1 MTEDKTSYDLEIKS
15 PLIILPE
22 RMTEEK
28 VEELRRR
35 YPQPL
40 AIVDSATHE
49 FEVKHKA

>member
-1 MTEDKTSYDLEIKS
+1 MKDKTDYGLEIKG

-40 AIVDSATHE
+40 AIVDSATYE
-49 FEVKHKA
+49 FEVKHEA